1 MSDLIHFLLVFNRS
15 TSQLLSQELFDAEE
29 DAIAAYSK
37 EERKYY
43 GDENIEVVL
52 LATDSIETLAITHG
66 HYFSGKV
73 KSAEYAKLL
82 DV

>member
-1 MSDLIHFLLVFNRS
+1 MSNLIHFLLVFDRS
-15 TSQLLSQELFDAEE
+15 ASQLLSQESFDAEG

-37 EERKYY
+37 AERKYY

-52 LATDSIETLAITHG
+52 LATDSVETLAITHG

-73 KSAEYAKLL
+73 QPAEYAKLL
-82 DV
+82 DA